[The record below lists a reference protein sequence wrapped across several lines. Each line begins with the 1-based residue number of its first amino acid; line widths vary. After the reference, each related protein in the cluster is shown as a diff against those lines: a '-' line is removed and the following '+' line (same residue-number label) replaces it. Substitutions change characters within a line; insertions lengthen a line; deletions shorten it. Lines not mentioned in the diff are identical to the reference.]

1 MKVVKIKP
9 QFENWMAFDPKTEM
23 GELLELIKD
32 MIDEIADGEVI
43 NLVVEEMDEKEF
55 DSLPEFTGW

>member
-1 MKVVKIKP
+1 MQKVFKAP
-9 QFENWMAFDPKTEM
+9 
-23 GELLELIKD
+23 ELPPWSILEKD

-43 NLVVEEMDEKEF
+43 SLVVEEMDEKEF